1 LGKDYFVSANKRW
14 LSLIAYCS
22 TIDDAGMTAFVKYS
36 NIIDGNLYLN
46 CSSAVAN
53 RHSSVYMIKV
63 A

>member
-1 LGKDYFVSANKRW
+1 M
-14 LSLIAYCS
+14 
-22 TIDDAGMTAFVKYS
+22 TGMTAFAKYS

-46 CSSAVAN
+46 CSSVVVN